1 MLFDD
6 FYSLGHL
13 PPLIAII
20 RAVALSREVEPPHD
34 FSHGEVQELKFSK
47 KKKSIYKNMYLLE

>member
-1 MLFDD
+1 
-6 FYSLGHL
+6 
-13 PPLIAII
+13 
-20 RAVALSREVEPPHD
+20 LSREVEPPPD